1 VGRILFVTSFVNSG
15 VGHLRH
21 QERME
26 DYAKGAGM
34 PFPLLAGWPAGLWLL
49 AGSASIV
56 LGAWGDIGALGLG
69 LFVIL
74 AAGYFHRFWEVADPE
89 QRHAQRMN
97 FTRNAT
103 YLGAALALFAVFA
116 SAGPNLPLTLT
127 GPLFEL

>member
-1 VGRILFVTSFVNSG
+1 
-15 VGHLRH
+15 
-21 QERME
+21 ME
-26 DYAKGAGM
+26 GYAKRSGM

-56 LGAWGDIGALGLG
+56 LGAWGDIGALMLG

-74 AAGYFHRFWEVADPE
+74 AAGYFHRLWEVEDPE

-116 SAGPNLPLTLT
+116 AAGPSLPLTLT
-127 GPLFEL
+127 DAVFRL